1 MNNKTGKIFI
11 LFSLLLLLF
20 LEGCS
25 TKKKILSDLPSNDI
39 EVSEIIKNSKKSE
52 LKFQNLRNRVKVE
65 FNDGRSTQS
74 VSLSLRALDQELIW
88 ISASMIVPI
97 AKILLSNE
105 RVVFYE
111 KFQKTY
117 INQEL
122 DLIMNTLGIKNPVK
136 LFQNLL
142 FGKSIFD
149 INRGDWERVENPNYY
164 V

>member
-1 MNNKTGKIFI
+1 MMNNKTGKIFI
-11 LFSLLLLLF
+11 LSSLLLLLF

-117 INQEL
+117 INQEI
-122 DLIMNTLGIKNPVK
+122 DLIMSALGIKNPVK
-136 LFQNLL
+136 SFQNLL
-142 FGKSIFD
+142 LGKSILD
-149 INRGDWERVENPNYY
+149 INRG
-164 V
+164 

>member
-1 MNNKTGKIFI
+1 MMNNKTGKIFI
-11 LFSLLLLLF
+11 IFSLLFLF
-20 LEGCS
+20 FLGGCS
-25 TKKKILSDLPSNDI
+25 TKKKILSDLPLNDI
-39 EVSEIIKNSKKSE
+39 EVPEIIKNSKKSE

-65 FNDGRSTQS
+65 FNDGRSTQT

-105 RVVFYE
+105 RIVFYE

-122 DLIMNTLGIKNPVK
+122 DLIMNALGIKNPVK

-149 INRGDWERVENPNYY
+149 IKQRKLGAGGKP
-164 V
+164 